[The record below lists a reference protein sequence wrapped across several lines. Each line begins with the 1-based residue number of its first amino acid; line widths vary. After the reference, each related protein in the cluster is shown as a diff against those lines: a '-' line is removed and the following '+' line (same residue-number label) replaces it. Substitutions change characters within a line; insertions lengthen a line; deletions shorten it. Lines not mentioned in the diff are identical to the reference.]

1 MVSSITYTDYN
12 LIYFYR
18 FIGSLLYGLG
28 HYRCGSSDMCI
39 QQWAYRY
46 WSTLYSHCCSPLE
59 GTNIYLDCLYVLSIL
74 FLGSLGP
81 DKLRQY
87 SKDCLKGHDCSGKER
102 EHSGAFLIYIKG
114 SFL

>member
-1 MVSSITYTDYN
+1 M
-12 LIYFYR
+12 YFYK
-18 FIGSLLYGLG
+18 FVSSLLYSLG
-28 HYRCGSSDMCI
+28 HCKYSGSNICI

-87 SKDCLKGHDCSGKER
+87 SKGCLKSRDCGGKEG
-102 EHSGAFLIYIKG
+102 EHGGMFLIYIKG